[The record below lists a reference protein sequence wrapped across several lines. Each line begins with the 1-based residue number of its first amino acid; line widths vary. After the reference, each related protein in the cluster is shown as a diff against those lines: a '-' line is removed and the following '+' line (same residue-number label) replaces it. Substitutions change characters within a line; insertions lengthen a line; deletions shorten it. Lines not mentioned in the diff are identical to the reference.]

1 MAEYIEREA
10 LIDNLNHFAPEH
22 YNALI
27 NMLIEKQPAADV
39 VEVKH
44 GNWSIRCETQHDTHT
59 GETDE
64 EFYLECS
71 ECKRKEWDVSQDAI
85 LMGDYRKA
93 IADFPYCHCGA
104 KMDGERRSE

>member
-39 VEVKH
+39 VEVV
-44 GNWSIRCETQHDTHT
+44 RCGQCEHEQYCRIAQHLGID
-59 GETDE
+59 G
-64 EFYLECS
+64 YCS
-71 ECKRKEWDVSQDAI
+71 K
-85 LMGDYRKA
+85 
-93 IADFPYCHCGA
+93 
-104 KMDGERRSE
+104 GERRSE

>member
-39 VEVKH
+39 VEVV
-44 GNWSIRCETQHDTHT
+44 RCKDCKWRNT
-59 GETDE
+59 GGCIYNCVNAVPREDYD
-64 EFYLECS
+64 FCS
-71 ECKRKEWDVSQDAI
+71 
-85 LMGDYRKA
+85 
-93 IADFPYCHCGA
+93 
-104 KMDGERRSE
+104 DGERRESK

>member
-10 LIDNLNHFAPEH
+10 LIDNLKCFAPEH

-39 VEVKH
+39 VEVVH
-44 GNWSIRCETQHDTHT
+44 GAWENYPSHVYRRCSVCKV
-59 GETDE
+59 
-64 EFYLECS
+64 EFD
-71 ECKRKEWDVSQDAI
+71 KPKFNVRAN
-85 LMGDYRKA
+85 
-93 IADFPYCHCGA
+93 YCPHCGA